1 MYLSE
6 SNELEIVITTA
17 TGGSGDIATGYDDD
31 RAMFLL
37 RYDGTQ
43 AIRNASYTH
52 THTHRFN
59 DPLSG
64 TTRVSRYQKVKPI

>member
-1 MYLSE
+1 VYLSE

-43 AIRNASYTH
+43 AIRTASYTH
-52 THTHRFN
+52 THTHTHTG
-59 DPLSG
+59 L
-64 TTRVSRYQKVKPI
+64 TTLCPGLPG